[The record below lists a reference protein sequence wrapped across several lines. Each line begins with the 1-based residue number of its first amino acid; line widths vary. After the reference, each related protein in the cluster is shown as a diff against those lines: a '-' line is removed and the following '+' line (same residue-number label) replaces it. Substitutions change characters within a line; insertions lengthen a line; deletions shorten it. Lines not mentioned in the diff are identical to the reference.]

1 MLTDQSKIFVVK
13 TSPQTIL
20 EDYTNLMHLANYQDQ
35 ISLDDDVIIK
45 LNLSWSKFFPSCS
58 SPPWQVEGVLK
69 TMVEDGY
76 SPKKLFTAENR
87 TVVTNI
93 EKGLKGNKWGPII
106 KKYSVWFVPLTRI
119 KFVPYETLR

>member
-1 MLTDQSKIFVVK
+1 MSHKSQIFVVK
-13 TSPQTIL
+13 TSPNTVL
-20 EDYTNLMHLANYQDQ
+20 EDYKKLMHLAEYKKFYDKNNKT
-35 ISLDDDVIIK
+35 ILK

-76 SPKKLFTAENR
+76 NPKKIFTAENR

-93 EKGLKGNKWGPII
+93 EKGLKGALFAHFL
-106 KKYSVWFVPLTRI
+106 SV
-119 KFVPYETLR
+119 